1 MLHVN
6 QQALLEF
13 AEKNVYWCGGER
25 SRVDVSDV
33 LQTILAR
40 KPRSVENEARR
51 IFGFTDGDFREAL
64 KSTPPGMFLHRER
77 WAEVNRRFHF
87 DPPLPFP
94 RRDIAA
100 QRDMYNENKSM
111 RD

>member
-1 MLHVN
+1 M
-6 QQALLEF
+6 
-13 AEKNVYWCGGER
+13 
-25 SRVDVSDV
+25 
-33 LQTILAR
+33 
-40 KPRSVENEARR
+40 ENEARR

-100 QRDMYNENKSM
+100 EWAMYNENKSM
-111 RD
+111 IDEIVKLRDLVQNIPIGEN